1 MSITFESLDMRIAIS
16 PPAIPARVPTLDG
29 LRAVSILAVILG
41 HSVDTYGGPNFLGPL
56 RHMGNLGVRMFFVIS
71 GFLITTLLLKELQRS
86 GRISLKD
93 FYIRRTLRI
102 WPAFFAF
109 VGIVYAI
116 YLLGYVKMN
125 PGDLLH
131 SVTFTMNYHHDDAW
145 VFSHLWSLSV
155 EEQFYLLWP
164 FALSILGPT
173 RAFPLACAVLLL
185 SPLIRAGM
193 WYWWGVSDVAAMTRQ
208 FQAVADSLAIGCLLS
223 CAYNALVNDPRFGP
237 LIRSPWC
244 VLLAAAFLVSSF
256 ASYFVAPSWFYVFT
270 QSIANVAL
278 ALLVIHF
285 VATHDSP
292 VGRVL
297 NSRPLVV
304 IGVLSYSLYLWQNL
318 FMNPDSNHWF
328 TRFPANLFL
337 TFTAATISYL
347 LIEKPFQ
354 ALRGRFTGS
363 AKVRAPDAMTS

>member
-1 MSITFESLDMRIAIS
+1 MRIPIS
-16 PPAIPARVPTLDG
+16 PPAIPARIPSLDG
-29 LRAVSILAVILG
+29 LRAVSILAVIVG

-86 GRISLKD
+86 GGISLKE

-109 VGIVYAI
+109 VGVVYAI
-116 YLLGYVKMN
+116 YLLGYVKLN

-164 FALSILGPT
+164 LALSMLGP
-173 RAFPLACAVLLL
+173 RSAFALACAVLLA
-185 SPLIRAGM
+185 SPLARAAM
-193 WYWWGVSDVAAMTRQ
+193 WYGWGVSDVAAMTRQ

-223 CAYNALVNDPRFGP
+223 CAYNALLNHVRFGR
-237 LIRSPWC
+237 LIRSAWS
-244 VLLAAAFLVSSF
+244 VVFAAVFLAGSF
-256 ASYFVAPSWFYVFT
+256 ASYFVAPAWFYVFT
-270 QSIANVAL
+270 QSIANAAL

-285 VATHDSP
+285 VANHDGLI
-292 VGRVL
+292 GRLL
-297 NSRPLVV
+297 NSRPLVL
-304 IGVLSYSLYLWQNL
+304 IGTLSYSLYLWQNL

-328 TRFPANLFL
+328 TRFPSNLFL
-337 TFTAATISYL
+337 TFAAATISYL
-347 LIEKPFQ
+347 LIERPFQ
-354 ALRGRFTGS
+354 ALRGRFS
-363 AKVRAPDAMTS
+363 APAKVRTGDGMAN